1 MQQASSLMGPLR
13 DPEGARDTGRS
24 QVPTVGDVE
33 NISGNHAIGPESG
46 RILLRTG
53 RAGLAAKAG
62 HDLTIEVTRWSAQAS
77 VPEGGALDGA
87 TVTAELDLGSLAVRE
102 GAGGA
107 KPLSDKDRRD
117 IEANARKI
125 LGGGASAR
133 FESTAVTPSP
143 SGGGTIDGTLTL
155 NGRISPARLE
165 VTETEPRRFRATA
178 TVKQTD
184 FGITPFSGFFGTLK
198 LRDEVEIEVEAGL

>member
-1 MQQASSLMGPLR
+1 M
-13 DPEGARDTGRS
+13 
-24 QVPTVGDVE
+24 PTVEGVE
-33 NISGNHAIGPESG
+33 NISGNYAIGPESG

-62 HDLTIEVTRWSAQAS
+62 HDLTIEVTAWSAQVT
-77 VPEGGALDGA
+77 VPEDDGAGGDGAAEGA

-107 KPLSDKDRRD
+107 KPLSDKDRKD

-125 LGGGASAR
+125 LGAGASAR
-133 FESTAVTPSP
+133 FESSRVAESP
-143 SGGGTIDGTLTL
+143 SGDGGAIEGTLTL
-155 NGRISPARLE
+155 NGRSRPARLE
-165 VTETEPRRFRATA
+165 VTQAGPGRFRATA

-198 LRDEVEIEVEAGL
+198 LQDEIGVEVDAGLAPAGG

>member
-1 MQQASSLMGPLR
+1 MSSPGGAGSR
-13 DPEGARDTGRS
+13 PEPG
-24 QVPTVGDVE
+24 PTVGDVE

-53 RAGLAAKAG
+53 RAGLAARAG
-62 HDLTIEVTRWSAQAS
+62 HDLTIEVATWSARAA
-77 VPEGGALDGA
+77 VPDDGALDGA

-102 GAGGA
+102 GSGGA
-107 KPLSDKDRRD
+107 RPLSDKDRKD

-133 FESTAVTPSP
+133 FESTRIIPGP
-143 SGGGTIDGTLTL
+143 SGGGTIEGTLTL
-155 NGRISPARLE
+155 NGQSRPARLE
-165 VTETEPRRFRATA
+165 VTEPEPGRFRATA

-198 LRDEVEIEVEAGL
+198 LRDEIGVEIEARVV